1 MGAPKQRWTSEEEAA
16 LKAGI
21 KKYGVGKWS
30 TILKDQDFSS
40 ALRSRSN
47 VDLKDKWRNLNC
59 MANGMGSRHRVKV
72 SHKSSQATNKHGG
85 DAAVHEMVVEKDS
98 EEVDLTHVAES
109 IETSYDAGS
118 ERQDSRLNDLILEAV
133 TKLKEPRGSSQH
145 AIARYIEL
153 RHAAPP
159 DLERTL
165 ATNLKLLT
173 EKGHLIKVKNQ
184 YRITPKST
192 SSEVGKDNFHTM
204 LPNGTKNSL
213 SEAENSGVIILTKA
227 RIDAELEQMKSM
239 TAEEAAVAAARAV
252 AEAEAAIAE
261 AEAAARE
268 AEEAEAEA
276 EAARCFADAANLR
289 GPSPIGVIHCWLR
302 NFMALMISCKLYN
315 IRDDNH
321 PSMYVTL
328 GV

>member
-21 KKYGVGKWS
+21 TKYGVGKWS
-30 TILKDQDFSS
+30 TILKDQDFSA

-59 MANGMGSRHRVKV
+59 MANGTGSRHRVKI

-85 DAAVHEMVVEKDS
+85 DAVVHEMIIEKDS
-98 EEVDLTHVAES
+98 EEVDVTPVTES

-145 AIARYIEL
+145 AVARYIEL
-153 RHAAPP
+153 NHATPP

-173 EKGHLIKVKNQ
+173 KKGHLIKVKNQ

-192 SSEVGKDNFHTM
+192 SSEVGKDTPST
-204 LPNGTKNSL
+204 LPNGTKNTL
-213 SEAENSGVIILTKA
+213 SEAEKSGAIILTKA
-227 RIDAELEQMKSM
+227 QIDAELEKMKSM

-261 AEAAARE
+261 AEVAARE

-276 EAARCFADAANLR
+276 EAARCFADAAMKTLN
-289 GPSPIGVIHCWLR
+289 
-302 NFMALMISCKLYN
+302 CKT
-315 IRDDNH
+315 IQ
-321 PSMYVTL
+321 V
-328 GV
+328 